1 MPGPGRGR
9 KSESKQEIG
18 LVLSLKPHYM
28 QILRHAES
36 TLEPAIGTNDSTR
49 HINGGERKR
58 DRTERRARP
67 MFEKRARDELVE
79 RDARQGVAALLDI
92 GQPLL
97 TLTIRVKRPS
107 LCGILSRRL
116 FELEGRPHR
125 ATFLDAYPS
134 QGAALSL
141 DAYPSK
147 RQTLS

>member
-79 RDARQGVAALLDI
+79 RDARQGVAA
-92 GQPLL
+92 
-97 TLTIRVKRPS
+97 
-107 LCGILSRRL
+107 
-116 FELEGRPHR
+116 
-125 ATFLDAYPS
+125 
-134 QGAALSL
+134 SL
-141 DAYPSK
+141 DAYPSRKPGCPHRAASLDAYPSRKGVLVK
-147 RQTLS
+147 RNLSLLTLILAKGRPYHGVASLDAYPRD